1 MMTQEQ
7 IDIIAADIVITDV
20 INYINEHQEQYKE
33 FLKNEKNEPEES
45 TEYLNKVFSDGKFE
59 VAI

>member
-20 INYINEHQEQYKE
+20 ITYINEHQEEYKK
-33 FLKNEKNEPEES
+33 FLENEKNEPKEP
-45 TEYLNKVFSDGKFE
+45 TEYLNKVFSAGKFE